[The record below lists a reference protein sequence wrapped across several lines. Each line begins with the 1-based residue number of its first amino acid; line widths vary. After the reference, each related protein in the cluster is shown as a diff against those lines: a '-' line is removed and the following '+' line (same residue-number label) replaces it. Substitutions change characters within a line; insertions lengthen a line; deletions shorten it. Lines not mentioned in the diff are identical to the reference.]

1 MSNKDKPLRDD
12 KKPQESPDKAS
23 KSKDFTLTRIGK
35 HPHQLL
41 RKMAALDGVGMQ
53 ELLDRLVVED
63 AAKRYPKL

>member
-1 MSNKDKPLRDD
+1 MSNKDKTLRDD

-63 AAKRYPKL
+63 AARRYPTL

>member
-1 MSNKDKPLRDD
+1 MSNKEKSSQDN
-12 KKPQESPDKAS
+12 KKTQESPEKAS

-53 ELLDRLVVED
+53 ELLDKLVEDD
-63 AAKRYPKL
+63 AAKRYPDL

>member
-1 MSNKDKPLRDD
+1 MSNKDKTLRDD
-12 KKPQESPDKAS
+12 KKPQESPEKAS

-53 ELLDRLVVED
+53 ELLDRLVEIY
-63 AAKRYPKL
+63 KNEKYPML